1 VKNSITLSLLTD
13 TPSHHARV
21 QRVFEQ
27 TPAYALRT
35 EGKLPGPDDG
45 AEAFS
50 SLAPG
55 GTAEKKSIWMIREG
69 EFDVGVIDIY
79 RGWNALHKIM
89 IGLLLVIESA
99 QGRGLGK
106 TAYALLRDML
116 IAESNAYSSL
126 RIGVID
132 TNVAAFPFWR
142 KLGFM
147 ETGEVKSSD
156 EFIAPV
162 VILERSLL

>member
-27 TPAYALRT
+27 APAYVLRT

-55 GTAEKKSIWMIREG
+55 GTAEQKSIWMIREG

-79 RGWNALHKIM
+79 RGWNAPHKIM

-106 TAYALLRDML
+106 TAYALLRDTL
-116 IAESNAYSSL
+116 IAESNAYSVL
-126 RIGVID
+126 RIGVIE